1 MSFEER
7 RRKRSSDP
15 LVALHYQL
23 SHARTEAAMDTLVLA
38 DASGMM
44 VAGVGAWA
52 ACEELAA
59 YAPLL
64 AESAASREPSRFAE
78 IRAEVEVRTVNVD
91 GQDVLLCAR
100 AVRHRDRLGVVL
112 DRAATGIARILA
124 A

>member
-23 SHARTEAAMDTLVLA
+23 SRARLDAAVDTLVLA
-38 DASGMM
+38 DASGVM
-44 VAGVGAWA
+44 VAGAGGWA

-64 AESAASREPSRFAE
+64 AETAASREPSRFSSL
-78 IRAEVEVRTVNVD
+78 RSEVELRAVSVD

-100 AVRHRDRLGVVL
+100 ASRRGPHVGEALA
-112 DRAATGIARILA
+112 RAAVGIARILA

>member
-7 RRKRSSDP
+7 RRKRSTDP

-23 SHARTEAAMDTLVLA
+23 SHARLDAAVDTLVLA

-44 VAGVGAWA
+44 VAGAGAWA

-64 AESAASREPSRFAE
+64 AESAASREPSRFSNL
-78 IRAEVEVRTVNVD
+78 RSEVELRAVSVD

-100 AVRHRDRLGVVL
+100 AARRGPRVGEALA
-112 DRAATGIARILA
+112 RAAVGIARILA

>member
-7 RRKRSSDP
+7 RRKRSTDP

-23 SHARTEAAMDTLVLA
+23 SHARSHGAVDTLVLA
-38 DASGMM
+38 DASGVM
-44 VAGVGAWA
+44 VAGSGAWA

-64 AESAASREPSRFAE
+64 AESAASREPSRFTNL
-78 IRAEVEVRTVNVD
+78 RAEVELRSLSVE
-91 GQDVLLCAR
+91 GQSVLLCAR
-100 AVRHRDRLGVVL
+100 SQKRGLYLGEAL
-112 DRAATGIARILA
+112 DRAAEGVARILA